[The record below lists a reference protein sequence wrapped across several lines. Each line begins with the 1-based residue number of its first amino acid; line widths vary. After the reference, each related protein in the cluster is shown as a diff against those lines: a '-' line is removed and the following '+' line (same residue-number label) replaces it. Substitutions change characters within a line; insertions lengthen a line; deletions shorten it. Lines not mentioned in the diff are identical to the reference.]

1 MLSAEI
7 HLTRQGELIPA
18 WVGVSS
24 IPSPCL
30 ANDRADECAGD
41 PGWIN
46 ARFSRRSLE
55 DPDYLGMLLTTSADI
70 GKACKTAR
78 AKATKNKIKALHL
91 LMLSLEGEA
100 GRRLSSAERKSPPV
114 NVLHRRPLG
123 IDLSLHTNTRSVS
136 WLGSVSTGTH
146 PRTKGTRC
154 FTGGYR

>member
-1 MLSAEI
+1 M
-7 HLTRQGELIPA
+7 GESIPA
-18 WVGVSS
+18 WVGVLS
-24 IPSPCL
+24 IPSPWL

-55 DPDYLGMLLTTSADI
+55 DPDYLGMLLTTSADM
-70 GKACKTAR
+70 KKECKTAH
-78 AKATKNKIKALHL
+78 AQATENKIKALHI
-91 LMLSLEGEA
+91 LMIPVEGEA
-100 GRRLSSAERKSPPV
+100 GRRLSSAERRSPPV

-123 IDLSLHTNTRSVS
+123 IDLSSHTNTRSVS

-146 PRTKGTRC
+146 PRTKGTRY